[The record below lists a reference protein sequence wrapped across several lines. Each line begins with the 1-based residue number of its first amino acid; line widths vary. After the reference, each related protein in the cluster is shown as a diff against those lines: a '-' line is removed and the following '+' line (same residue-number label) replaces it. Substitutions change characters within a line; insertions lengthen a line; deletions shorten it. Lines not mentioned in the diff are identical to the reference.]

1 VRLGTRGTGA
11 IIPTSWLDG
20 SMDESM
26 RGTPVDI
33 TPCPDQIISHFFF
46 VPVDHIAF
54 CAFVL
59 AKEACSLETFFMT
72 SDAVN
77 YLH

>member
-1 VRLGTRGTGA
+1 
-11 IIPTSWLDG
+11 
-20 SMDESM
+20 MDESM
-26 RGTPVDI
+26 TKFRIRRRGTPVDI